1 MMAGIVAKTLHKPVH
16 GIILTITNYSDAR
29 RFIFRQP
36 AAACPKWP
44 GVAAF
49 RRRGTKF
56 YQNLCF
62 NFQAQKIVTYVPA

>member
-1 MMAGIVAKTLHKPVH
+1 MST
-16 GIILTITNYSDAR
+16 ILGNCISNISVYPLISDAR

-36 AAACPKWP
+36 AAACPKWL

-62 NFQAQKIVTYVPA
+62 NFQAQKIVTYVRA

>member
-1 MMAGIVAKTLHKPVH
+1 MLTLFVK
-16 GIILTITNYSDAR
+16 ITHVNFVESSDAR

-62 NFQAQKIVTYVPA
+62 NFQAQKNCDERARVKQ